1 MSEFEI
7 KLSITD
13 GVGVLNWADS
23 TDPESLE
30 KAVSAVSDD
39 ALLGHE
45 LRRLEVSLPAG
56 DRMARRALLRAG
68 FHLEGIRRQALR
80 IGEDEFNDV
89 AMFSR
94 LASDSAYGSS
104 AHSAVMNSVLP
115 RKRVIAHVLFRNPQ
129 GQVLYCKTT
138 FKKDWELPGGVVEP
152 NEAPARGASREVLE
166 ELGVRL
172 PVGRLLVADW
182 MPPYL
187 GWEDALELIFDGGVI
202 DPAEVDLVPDQHEI
216 AAVHWVSVEEATEH
230 LIPLAAD
237 RLRLIDAL
245 GPNETLYTESGKR
258 V

>member
-1 MSEFEI
+1 MSDFEI
-7 KLSITD
+7 KLTVND
-13 GVGVLNWADS
+13 QVGVLNWANS

-30 KAVSAVSDD
+30 KAVSAVADD

-68 FHLEGIRRQALR
+68 FHLEGVRRQALR
-80 IGEDEFNDV
+80 VGEDEFSDV

-115 RKRVIAHVLFRNPQ
+115 RKRTIAHVLFRNPA

-138 FKKDWELPGGVVEP
+138 FKTDWELPGGVVEP
-152 NEAPARGASREVLE
+152 NEAPAKGAVREVME

-187 GWEDALELIFDGGVI
+187 GWEDALEMIFDGGVI
-202 DPAEVDLVPDQHEI
+202 DPDEVTLVPDQREI
-216 AAVHWVSVEEATEH
+216 AEVHWVSVEEATTH

-245 GPNETLYTESGKR
+245 GPGETLYTESGRR